1 MNHSRTDIK
10 EQGAVCEIRV
20 NEKGVTVV
28 GEQHTG
34 ADIKRVAIEQGVSIK
49 EDFVLSIEYEPRKTR
64 IIADEEVV
72 VVETG
77 TCFTVVA
84 DDDNS

>member
-1 MNHSRTDIK
+1 MNHGRT
-10 EQGAVCEIRV
+10 ENQSVPCEVRV
-20 NEKGVTVV
+20 NEQIVTVV

-34 ADIKRVAIEQGVSIK
+34 ADIKRVAIEQGISIE
-49 EDFVLSIEYEPRKTR
+49 EDFVLSVEVEPRKTR
-64 IIADEEVV
+64 IIANEDVI

-77 TCFTVVA
+77 TCFTAVA

>member
-1 MNHSRTDIK
+1 MNHDRTED
-10 EQGAVCEIRV
+10 QSVTCEIRV
-20 NEKGVTVV
+20 NEQIVTIV

-34 ADIKRVAIEQGVSIK
+34 ADIKRVAIEQGISIE
-49 EDFVLSIEYEPRKTR
+49 EDFVLSVEYEPRKTR
-64 IIADEEVV
+64 IIANEDVI

-77 TCFTVVA
+77 TCFTAVA

>member
-1 MNHSRTDIK
+1 MT
-10 EQGAVCEIRV
+10 CEIRV
-20 NEKGVTVV
+20 NEQSVTVV

-34 ADIKRVAIEQGVSIK
+34 ADIKQVAIEQGISIE
-49 EDFVLSIEYEPRKTR
+49 EDFVLSVEYEPRKAR
-64 IIADEEVV
+64 IIANNEAI

-77 TCFTVVA
+77 TCFTAVA